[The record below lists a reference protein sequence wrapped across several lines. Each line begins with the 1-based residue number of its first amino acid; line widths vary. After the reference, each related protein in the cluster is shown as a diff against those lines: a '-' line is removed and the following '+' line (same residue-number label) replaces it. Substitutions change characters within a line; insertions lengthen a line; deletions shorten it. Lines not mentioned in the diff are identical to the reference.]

1 MIALVAAL
9 CMMGATQAVAQDVK
23 KANAPA
29 QTCCKKDPAQT
40 CCKKDPAQTC
50 CKQTEKKC
58 DKAKACCKKAA
69 AQKCCKKAATKK

>member
-23 KANAPA
+23 KANA
-29 QTCCKKDPAQT
+29 
-40 CCKKDPAQTC
+40 PAQTC

>member
-1 MIALVAAL
+1 MKKMMIALVAAL

-40 CCKKDPAQTC
+40 CCK
-50 CKQTEKKC
+50 QTEKKC
-58 DKAKACCKKAA
+58 DKAKACCKKDTAN
-69 AQKCCKKAATKK
+69 CCKKAATKK